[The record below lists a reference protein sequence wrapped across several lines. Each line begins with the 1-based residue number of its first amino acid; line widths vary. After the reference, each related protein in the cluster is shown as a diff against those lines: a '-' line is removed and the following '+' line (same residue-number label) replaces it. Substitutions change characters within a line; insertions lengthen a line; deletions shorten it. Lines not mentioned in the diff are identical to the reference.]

1 MLDFL
6 ATVAVLYLAP
16 RWWSG
21 IKVKNGTT
29 AFFVALAIGLLN
41 ILVKPFLILITLPV
55 TILTLGLFVLIINA
69 FLLWLVSGWF
79 SGFKIKSFS
88 DAIVLALA
96 IAIIQTI
103 IP

>member
-29 AFFVALAIGLLN
+29 AFVVALAIGLLN

-79 SGFKIKSFS
+79 SGFKIKGFS
-88 DAIVLALA
+88 DAIILA
-96 IAIIQTI
+96 IVISLVQALL
-103 IP
+103 P